1 LRNCS
6 AQGIGLHLIAQIT
19 AAHKTPINAALMAS
33 RSITD
38 MRKMEGEID
47 AGG

>member
-1 LRNCS
+1 M
-6 AQGIGLHLIAQIT
+6 I
-19 AAHKTPINAALMAS
+19 PINAALMAS

-47 AGG
+47 AGGWPRPG